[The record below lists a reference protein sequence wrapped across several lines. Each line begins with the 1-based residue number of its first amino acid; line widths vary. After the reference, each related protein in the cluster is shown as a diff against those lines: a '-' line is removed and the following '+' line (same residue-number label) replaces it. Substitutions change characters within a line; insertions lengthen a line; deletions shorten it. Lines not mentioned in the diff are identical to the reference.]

1 MGAAADDLKLSDEE
15 RQDILERR
23 RQRAEADAQDEH
35 ERQDKAAKSEDVS
48 TTVQRLHDMVNGERP
63 TRESNAEYRFRKM
76 GGEAR
81 RSLAR

>member
-15 RQDILERR
+15 RQNILERR
-23 RQRAEADAQDEH
+23 RQQAEAEAE
-35 ERQDKAAKSEDVS
+35 EKDKNAKAEDVA
-48 TTVQRLHDMVNGERP
+48 TAARRLSDIVSGERP
-63 TRESNAEYRFRKM
+63 TRESNSEYRFRKM